1 MRDDIEIDSERI
13 ESDIEERLDRM
24 VRSLG
29 HLEGLARAASG
40 PYGRAIRGELGK
52 LNRRRDRLREAYRQ
66 ITDTRA
72 ERGDDTRVRLQI
84 AVKDLEL
91 AVLQARAKHDAGRAV
106 RTMADLF
113 ATRRW

>member
-13 ESDIEERLDRM
+13 ESDIQECLDRTG
-24 VRSLG
+24 RSLG
-29 HLEGLARAASG
+29 LLERMARAASG
-40 PYGRAIRGELGK
+40 PHGKAIRGELGK
-52 LNRRRDRLREAYRQ
+52 LNRRRDRLREAFRQ
-66 ITDTRA
+66 ITASPA
-72 ERGDDTRVRLQI
+72 EGRTETRVRLQI

-113 ATRRW
+113 ATHRW

>member
-13 ESDIEERLDRM
+13 ESDIQERLDRIGH
-24 VRSLG
+24 SLG
-29 HLEGLARAASG
+29 LLDGLAHATSEACG
-40 PYGRAIRGELGK
+40 TAIRGELEK
-52 LNRRRDRLREAYRQ
+52 LNRRRDRLREAFRQ
-66 ITDTRA
+66 VTASRAVGRA
-72 ERGDDTRVRLQI
+72 ETRVRLQM

-106 RTMADLF
+106 RTLADLF